1 MLTACWSV
9 KGGSGTTVVVA
20 SMVLALARAGR
31 PVVAADFAGDLP
43 LALGLAD
50 AGGPGL
56 CDWLGAGPDV
66 PRDALARIS
75 FATPQGIT
83 VIAQG
88 REGAVG
94 DVDADAGRRLTKALL
109 GFQVGSPVIA
119 DCGRANTPAVAEFV
133 ANADRSLLVI
143 RPCYLALARAV
154 RAPRPTAVV
163 VVRDRQRALSS
174 RDIEDVL
181 GVPVVT
187 EVPWD
192 PEVAKAVDSG
202 LLMSGMPRR
211 LINAV
216 REVAA

>member
-1 MLTACWSV
+1 
-9 KGGSGTTVVVA
+9 VVVA
-20 SMVLALARAGR
+20 SMVLAFARTGR
-31 PVVAADFAGDLP
+31 PVVAADFAGDIP
-43 LALGLAD
+43 LALGLPPGA
-50 AGGPGL
+50 GPGL

-66 PRDALARIS
+66 PADALTRIS
-75 FATPQGIT
+75 VATPQGIT
-83 VIAQG
+83 LIAQG
-88 REGAVG
+88 RDDAGRDA
-94 DVDADAGRRLTKALL
+94 DADAGRRLAKALL
-109 GFQVGSPVIA
+109 TFQVGSPVIA
-119 DCGRANTPAVAEFV
+119 DCGRADTPAVAEFV

-192 PEVAKAVDSG
+192 AEVAKAVDAG